1 MSKAVYFGHACTKGT
16 DKMKTIFLAAA
27 AAICLG
33 VGAAHADNGAE
44 DSGVIG
50 PNSFFTE
57 LPGVVPTAP
66 GARANDAPANAWQL
80 TGLQARSTTQATS
93 GTTLN

>member
-1 MSKAVYFGHACTKGT
+1 
-16 DKMKTIFLAAA
+16 MKTIFLAAA
-27 AAICLG
+27 VAFCLG

-44 DSGVIG
+44 DSGVVG

-80 TGLQARSTTQATS
+80 TGEQTRSATQATPS
-93 GTTLN
+93 GGSNSTTLN

>member
-1 MSKAVYFGHACTKGT
+1 
-16 DKMKTIFLAAA
+16 MKTILLAAA
-27 AAICLG
+27 AAFCLG

-44 DSGVIG
+44 DSGEIG

-66 GARANDAPANAWQL
+66 GARANDAPANVWQL
-80 TGLQARSTTQATS
+80 SGQQIKSTTQAAPS
-93 GTTLN
+93 GGPVGATLN

>member
-1 MSKAVYFGHACTKGT
+1 
-16 DKMKTIFLAAA
+16 MKTISLAAA
-27 AAICLG
+27 AALCLG

-66 GARANDAPANAWQL
+66 GARANDAPANVWQF
-80 TGLQARSTTQATS
+80 TGQQDKSTTQVTPS
-93 GTTLN
+93 GGANRTTFN

>member
-1 MSKAVYFGHACTKGT
+1 
-16 DKMKTIFLAAA
+16 MKTIFLAAA
-27 AAICLG
+27 AALCLG

-80 TGLQARSTTQATS
+80 TGLQARSTTQAMPS
-93 GTTLN
+93 AASIGTTLN

>member
-1 MSKAVYFGHACTKGT
+1 
-16 DKMKTIFLAAA
+16 MKTIFLAAA
-27 AAICLG
+27 AALCLG

-80 TGLQARSTTQATS
+80 TGLQARSTTQSMPSAGS
-93 GTTLN
+93 VGTTLN